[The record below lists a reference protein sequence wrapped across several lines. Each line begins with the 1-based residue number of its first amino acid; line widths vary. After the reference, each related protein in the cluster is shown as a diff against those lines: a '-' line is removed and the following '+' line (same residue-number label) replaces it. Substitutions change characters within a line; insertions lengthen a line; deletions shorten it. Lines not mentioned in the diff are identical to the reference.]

1 MTTNEI
7 RDLIAK
13 GRIEKAIEA
22 AKEITASTDLENI
35 AVGISSNYRT
45 YKRKTMS
52 GILSA
57 AEERQEHALLTNR
70 LLDLL
75 SEYEILEIKD
85 LKSKFDK
92 LREDLQKEEST
103 PEIEHTLNELE
114 ALKNEFDEID
124 DANTKEDIKPTTI
137 SKIGQF
143 LEKFNDPNTTEGKVI
158 QGIKTGVSIAQD
170 LAKQYNSIAQWFA
183 LPQVPTLFLKKD

>member
-7 RDLIAK
+7 RDLISK
-13 GRIEKAIEA
+13 GKIEKAIEA
-22 AKEITASTDLENI
+22 AKGITASTDLENI
-35 AVGISSNYRT
+35 AVGISTGYRK
-45 YKRKTMS
+45 YKRNTMA

-57 AEERQEHALLTNR
+57 AEERQEHALITNR

-75 SEYEILEIKD
+75 SEYEILEIKN

-92 LREDLQKEEST
+92 FKEDLQKEEST
-103 PEIEHTLNELE
+103 PEIEHTLKDLEEL
-114 ALKNEFDEID
+114 NTGFDEID
-124 DANTKEDIKPTTI
+124 FANTKEEIKPTTI

-143 LEKFNDPNTTEGKVI
+143 LEKFNDPNTTEGKMI

-183 LPQVPTLFLKKD
+183 LPQVPTLFLKRD

>member
-22 AKEITASTDLENI
+22 AKGITASTDLENI
-35 AVGISSNYRT
+35 AVGISTGYRK
-45 YKRKTMS
+45 YKRNTMA

-57 AEERQEHALLTNR
+57 AEERQEHALITNR

-85 LKSKFDK
+85 LKNKIEK
-92 LREDLQKEEST
+92 LRADLQREEST

-114 ALKNEFDEID
+114 ALKSGFDEIE